1 MKSIT
6 ATLLACLVSCGIMA
20 QNPVKERNTPINVW
34 LGNIMVK
41 DDTPKEQSKFGK
53 AVSATNTAAEAVVSA
68 SVSKALPLK
77 DVTGIDSALIEGLMM
92 TPLVEVK
99 GREPLPQTPGEGDVK
114 IEVELTRGVSNTS
127 VGYGDVLDVVL
138 GSGSSS
144 YGGFRM
150 TLKDLSDGRTVA
162 SRNFNKSYLGSH
174 DFGGKLKNSIKYA
187 VRDFLC
193 GIHPLYGNIIDAQ
206 SLLDENKKD
215 VLIDLG
221 AKDGVWKD
229 LEFKICKAGPTIK
242 GRPTSKTLGYASTKE
257 VNDDTTLIH
266 ISKGKKEIAEELKNG
281 TQLFVVNTTP

>member
-187 VRDFLC
+187 VRDFC
-193 GIHPLYGNIIDAQ
+193 A
-206 SLLDENKKD
+206 
-215 VLIDLG
+215 
-221 AKDGVWKD
+221 A
-229 LEFKICKAGPTIK
+229 FT
-242 GRPTSKTLGYASTKE
+242 RSTA
-257 VNDDTTLIH
+257 
-266 ISKGKKEIAEELKNG
+266 IS
-281 TQLFVVNTTP
+281 